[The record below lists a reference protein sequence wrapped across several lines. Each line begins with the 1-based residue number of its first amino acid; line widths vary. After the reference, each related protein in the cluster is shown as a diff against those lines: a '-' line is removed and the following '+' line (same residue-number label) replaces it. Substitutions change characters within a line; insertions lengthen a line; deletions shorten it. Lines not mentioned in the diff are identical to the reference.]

1 MREMRELTRTRT
13 RVYVRVRDGD
23 GGAWRRSINGSK
35 RKI

>member
-13 RVYVRVRDGD
+13 RVRARDGD